1 MVEPSLL
8 ALASYIKG
16 LLYHLLCTTHKDDQ
30 LRKMTGTLA
39 HLTLA
44 FGLLGNIVSFMVFL
58 APIPTFYKVY
68 KKKST
73 EGFQSAPYV
82 VGLFSAM
89 LWIYYAFL
97 KTNVLLLITIN
108 SVGCFIETL
117 YICFFLFYAP
127 KKARMESLKLIVL
140 LIVVGFGLI
149 VVLTQFL
156 ASGVTRGVIVGWI
169 CLVFSLCVFVAPL
182 GVVRQVIKTKSV
194 EYMPILLSMA
204 LTLSAVMWFFYGL
217 LLGDFNIAIPNV
229 LGFIFGI
236 IQMIL
241 YFMYKNKKP
250 IANEKMS
257 ELANHKT
264 IEVVKLNALMCSDV
278 LPVVAKLKENG
289 HDASHVAVEP
299 QARPNAPNHIIE
311 VAA

>member
-1 MVEPSLL
+1 M
-8 ALASYIKG
+8 IG
-16 LLYHLLCTTHKDDQ
+16 N
-30 LRKMTGTLA
+30 LA

-44 FGLLGNIVSFMVFL
+44 FGLLGNVVSFMVFL
-58 APIPTFYKVY
+58 APIVTFYKVY

-108 SVGCFIETL
+108 SVGCFIETF

-127 KKARMESLKLIVL
+127 KKARMESLKLIIL

-149 VVLTQFL
+149 VVLTQFF

-182 GVVRQVIKTKSV
+182 GVVRQVIRTKSV
-194 EYMPILLSMA
+194 EYMPILLSVA

-229 LGFIFGI
+229 LGFTFGI
-236 IQMIL
+236 IQIIL
-241 YFMYKNKKP
+241 YFMYKNKMPVTDKK
-250 IANEKMS
+250 ISTREAKNS
-257 ELANHKT
+257 EMEQK
-264 IEVVKLNALMCSDV
+264 IPEFKDQKIIDVVKLETLRNTDILAVKLQKTGYDAYHGDHKLKFPSDV
-278 LPVVAKLKENG
+278 
-289 HDASHVAVEP
+289 
-299 QARPNAPNHIIE
+299 PNHTIE
-311 VAA
+311 IPA